1 MSQTPVTKEMT
12 LEIEVKLACDDLDRL
27 RNAGYDLK
35 LEKPRHFEDNWLL
48 DLPDESLFKQ
58 GAALRVRSVN
68 GRGTVTF
75 KGIVKETYESRL
87 KVREEIETNVTD
99 PQKMI
104 ELFERLGFRRSFRYQ
119 KYRTVYGITYDNAAI
134 KVVLDETPM
143 GRFIEI
149 EGDEADV
156 LKALDAAGFSTDD
169 IIRQS
174 YPELQEA
181 RCRARGVPLEDLV
194 FDENDI
200 KRQASEANW

>member
-1 MSQTPVTKEMT
+1 MRQAPVTKEMT

-27 RNAGYDLK
+27 RNAGYELK

-48 DLPDESLFKQ
+48 DFPDESLFKQ

-68 GRGTVTF
+68 GRGTVTY
-75 KGIVKETYESRL
+75 KGIVKETHESRL

-99 PQKMI
+99 PQRMI

-119 KYRTVYGITYDNAAI
+119 KYRTGYSVTHQNATF

-169 IIRQS
+169 IIKQS

-194 FDENDI
+194 FDQN
-200 KRQASEANW
+200 

>member
-1 MSQTPVTKEMT
+1 MSQAPVTKEMT
-12 LEIEVKLACDDLDRL
+12 LEIEVKLACDDVDRL
-27 RNAGYDLK
+27 RNAGYELK

-48 DLPDESLFKQ
+48 DFPDESLFKQ

-68 GRGTVTF
+68 GRGTVTY
-75 KGIVKETYESRL
+75 KGVVKETHESRL

-99 PQKMI
+99 PQRMI

-119 KYRTVYGITYDNAAI
+119 KYRTGYSVTHQNTAF

-143 GRFIEI
+143 GTFIEI

-169 IIRQS
+169 IIKQS

-194 FDENDI
+194 FDQN
-200 KRQASEANW
+200 

>member
-1 MSQTPVTKEMT
+1 MT

-27 RNAGYDLK
+27 RNAGYELK

-48 DLPDESLFKQ
+48 DFPDESLFKQ

-68 GRGTVTF
+68 GRGTVTY
-75 KGIVKETYESRL
+75 KGIVKETHESRL

-99 PQKMI
+99 PQRMI

-119 KYRTVYGITYDNAAI
+119 KYRTGYSVTHQNAAF

-169 IIRQS
+169 IIKQS

-194 FDENDI
+194 FDQN
-200 KRQASEANW
+200 

>member
-1 MSQTPVTKEMT
+1 MNQAPVTKEMT

-27 RNAGYDLK
+27 RNAGYELK

-48 DLPDESLFKQ
+48 DFPDESLFKQ

-68 GRGTVTF
+68 GRGTVTY
-75 KGIVKETYESRL
+75 KGIVKETHESRL

-99 PQKMI
+99 PQRMI

-119 KYRTVYGITYDNAAI
+119 KYRTGYSVTHQNAAF

-169 IIRQS
+169 IIKQS

-194 FDENDI
+194 FDQN
-200 KRQASEANW
+200 